1 MKRNCNK
8 WVLRFSIAILLAL
21 SAGNFGSASGH
32 TRETTKRR
40 LIGLVLSI
48 DYKKRTI
55 LVREFNGQTSTVA
68 VPKDF
73 EIKLSENSPT
83 MGRGHSLDLDS
94 MITGVVIDIYVLT
107 GAKVA
112 ETANAA
118 PMKR

>member
-1 MKRNCNK
+1 MKRNSNK

-32 TRETTKRR
+32 IRETKRR

-55 LVREFNGQTSTVA
+55 LVREFNGNTLTVA

-112 ETANAA
+112 ETANAT
-118 PMKR
+118 PLKR